1 MSKSGSVTREVELY
15 IVIADDDL
23 EDHELIK
30 KAVKECDLNY
40 IVTSVYNGM
49 QLMNLLLRKGFYK
62 TEFTHNPDLVILD
75 LKMPIM
81 DGYEALRQ
89 IRSNPGLQDIPVYVI
104 TESDTADDRKKLV
117 EAGADGF
124 YTKPFSFDE
133 LLKLVGT
140 ICHHTIARHP
150 NKDSNN

>member
-1 MSKSGSVTREVELY
+1 MSKHGTVSKQVELY
-15 IVIADDDL
+15 IVVADDDL

-49 QLMNLLLRKGFYK
+49 QLMNLLLKKGFYK
-62 TEFTHNPDLVILD
+62 TEFTRNPDLVILD

-81 DGYEALRQ
+81 DGYEALSQ
-89 IRSNPGLQDIPVYVI
+89 IRANPELADIPVHVI
-104 TESDTADDRKKLV
+104 SESGSADDRRKLV

-133 LLKLVGT
+133 LLKLVGG
-140 ICHHTIARHP
+140 ICNHTIARHP
-150 NKDSNN
+150 KKNN